1 MEVLA
6 PVRDASLP
14 IPQRP
19 NPQRPNPQRWV
30 GLEAWGVL
38 HPRVKDFAGAKLADP
53 LLELVFAH
61 SPLAGGF
68 PCRRDAVVALGRRFR
83 ACKREG
89 LGVVER
95 PEGGEVFGIYATGHP
110 DEGARPYRTHLRSVS
125 PLEGSC
131 DCRDFRCNSLGVCKH
146 LLAVLRDLVGR
157 PRLWQ
162 RAISQGAAPLDL
174 HARLTWSPARPWDGA
189 GDWLERVILVAGH
202 GPLSPDEHDL
212 IEAWLR
218 PVGNPAD
225 LRWTPRAVF
234 ADEPAR
240 RLELT
245 RLLLDHATWP
255 SCYAGERHLPD
266 PALVALLSAEV
277 SRLELL
283 LASSVA
289 PDELERA
296 LASLEQPLLDY
307 QREGVARV
315 LASGRLLLADDMG
328 LGKTVQAIASCHV
341 LHRLGRVRRGLVIV
355 PSSLKPQWL
364 REWRSFSDA
373 PVRVVTGSPA
383 QRAAL
388 YRDTQEGFLIVNYAL
403 VRRDAQLL
411 EAWEPDVVVLDE
423 AQRIKNWE
431 TQTAHAVKRLQPPWR
446 LALSGTPLEN
456 NLSELASLMDWI
468 DESALAPRWRLGTCF
483 TLRGEEQGGAPLGAT
498 NLHTLRERLAP
509 TVLRRTRAEVLDQ
522 LPPRTDEVI
531 GVSMTARQRQ
541 AHAAMEPSIA
551 ALGRVQQE
559 RPLTREEFFRLMG
572 LLANQRVISNGMAQ
586 HAFEEVWPLIEG
598 LETVNDET
606 LDWLESPKLTA
617 LRDLV
622 EGLLQSDEKV
632 VIFSEW
638 RRMLTLVHWALGDVL
653 ARADRRAV
661 YFTGRESQRQRC
673 HNVVDFHDDPR
684 TAVLLATDAGGVGLN
699 LQRASACCVNVELPW
714 NPAVLEQRIARVHRL
729 GQQEPVQVFN
739 LISRGGIEERVANG
753 LSAKAA
759 LFEAVFAG
767 EDDEA
772 LFDRV
777 PDLLAALYPD
787 LLSEAAAEPFD
798 VVAEQAG
805 EEVGVCESAGESAT
819 PQTSLEEPAVEEVAV
834 EEPAGAATERE
845 ENAGPVDVR
854 VLVGGAGGRN
864 EERPTSFADSEA
876 SPRPASA
883 AELLQRFA
891 VTQAPSGDL
900 RLEGPP
906 EAMNELLGLVEGLVQ
921 LLRPA

>member
-266 PALVALLSAEV
+266 PALVALLSADFPDAEV
-277 SRLELL
+277 VRFATEGQLGGALGVVSDSAAEEVIFISSATDDTVSFLTAAAADPTLDDKRFFLTDAAANEDLL
-283 LASSVA
+283 VGLPEGDTDLYARIRGTRPATDPDLADDFARRYRIAFGESDV
-289 PDELERA
+289 DA
-296 LASLEQPLLDY
+296 LSFTTHAYDAGWLALYGASWALL
-307 QREGVARV
+307 QEGGVSPRGVAR
-315 LASGRLLLADDMG
+315 G
-328 LGKTVQAIASCHV
+328 LRQVS
-341 LHRLGRVRRGLVIV
+341 
-355 PSSLKPQWL
+355 
-364 REWRSFSDA
+364 
-373 PVRVVTGSPA
+373 
-383 QRAAL
+383 
-388 YRDTQEGFLIVNYAL
+388 
-403 VRRDAQLL
+403 
-411 EAWEPDVVVLDE
+411 
-423 AQRIKNWE
+423 
-431 TQTAHAVKRLQPPWR
+431 
-446 LALSGTPLEN
+446 
-456 NLSELASLMDWI
+456 
-468 DESALAPRWRLGTCF
+468 
-483 TLRGEEQGGAPLGAT
+483 GGA
-498 NLHTLRERLAP
+498 E
-509 TVLRRTRAEVLDQ
+509 LDVGELSWTQ
-522 LPPRTDEVI
+522 
-531 GVSMTARQRQ
+531 
-541 AHAAMEPSIA
+541 
-551 ALGRVQQE
+551 
-559 RPLTREEFFRLMG
+559 
-572 LLANQRVISNGMAQ
+572 
-586 HAFEEVWPLIEG
+586 
-598 LETVNDET
+598 
-606 LDWLESPKLTA
+606 
-617 LRDLV
+617 
-622 EGLLQSDEKV
+622 
-632 VIFSEW
+632 
-638 RRMLTLVHWALGDVL
+638 
-653 ARADRRAV
+653 
-661 YFTGRESQRQRC
+661 
-673 HNVVDFHDDPR
+673 VVD
-684 TAVLLATDAGGVGLN
+684 A
-699 LQRASACCVNVELPW
+699 
-714 NPAVLEQRIARVHRL
+714 
-729 GQQEPVQVFN
+729 
-739 LISRGGIEERVANG
+739 
-753 LSAKAA
+753 
-759 LFEAVFAG
+759 FA
-767 EDDEA
+767 
-772 LFDRV
+772 
-777 PDLLAALYPD
+777 
-787 LLSEAAAEPFD
+787 
-798 VVAEQAG
+798 
-805 EEVGVCESAGESAT
+805 AGESVDV
-819 PQTSLEEPAVEEVAV
+819 S
-834 EEPAGAATERE
+834 GASGALDYDPATEERAE
-845 ENAGPVDVR
+845 
-854 VLVGGAGGRN
+854 GGS
-864 EERPTSFADSEA
+864 SFAVWVISRDGA
-876 SPRPASA
+876 RICA
-883 AELLQRFA
+883 ADDA
-891 VTQAPSGDL
+891 ACV
-900 RLEGPP
+900 
-906 EAMNELLGLVEGLVQ
+906 M
-921 LLRPA
+921 